1 MLANP
6 EFKWKKQPEIQVW
19 RKHSMDG
26 EASVDLESYGPIE
39 SITLFEEALRRN
51 EVIRSQFTWCE
62 NN

>member
-6 EFKWKKQPEIQVW
+6 EFKWKKRPEIQVW
-19 RKHSMDG
+19 RKHSMDA
-26 EASVDLESYGPIE
+26 EAYVDLESYGPIE
-39 SITLFEEALRRN
+39 SITLFEEALKRN